1 MTATPKTKRRIDA
14 WDAPLTEAQR
24 WQAYG
29 RMRTRPWQDVAA
41 WVAEEFGIGEPSRS
55 AIYRF
60 VDRMRPLE
68 AARRLEEALAA
79 RDEAGAL
86 VAART
91 DDADTIA
98 AYKALAQ
105 DLALRGDAE
114 TARTYTRMALD
125 LAGQQITKAELQL
138 KERRLAQQ
146 RDAQR
151 LAREKFEAAEARA
164 TAAETRADAAEQK
177 NKALQERIKALEMA
191 LQEAGKTSAADP
203 AAVAAEVDKLLGR
216 KPQ

>member
-29 RMRTRPWQDVAA
+29 RLRTQPWQDVAE
-41 WVAEEFGIGEPSRS
+41 WVAEEFGIAAPSRS
-55 AIYRF
+55 SIYRF
-60 VDRMRPLE
+60 ADRMRPLE

-114 TARTYTRMALD
+114 TARIYTRMALD
-125 LAGQQITKAELQL
+125 LATQQTAKAELAL
-138 KERRLAQQ
+138 KQQ
-146 RDAQR
+146 RLVQQQDAQR
-151 LAREKFEAAEARA
+151 LAREKFEAAEARIEAARAALDEGA
-164 TAAETRADAAEQK
+164 TGTIDAD
-177 NKALQERIKALEMA
+177 
-191 LQEAGKTSAADP
+191 
-203 AAVAAEVDKLLGR
+203 EVMRRVDQALGR
-216 KPQ
+216 KPK